1 MAIHL
6 QSSLLTPA
14 KRGAFHAT
22 LDGHGSYNTFQFVL
36 RLSPKI
42 HRALGGIADG
52 SKSAQSS
59 NFETVQAFSTFLH
72 ETIHWWQHVGSTHGL
87 MLSLTYPTQAH
98 ANYTHLKELL
108 ERHGFHKSVR
118 EVALTLPGPSAVG
131 NVTGLANRIV
141 NNHFDFGAFRAL
153 TYNSTSAKDI
163 SNNPL
168 FESVGHAHQIAYG
181 NNVLVLGATVDPE
194 FRVLPHPKEWEDQ
207 FQALRAAKETGF
219 YFRSPIELW
228 GIGTQEIFEGQACF
242 SQMQYLAF
250 ASNGRLELDDFKQM
264 GMLHGVYEAA
274 FTLFLKTTQL
284 DRPTA
289 VIHPTVGLF
298 LLVCDMAINP
308 GAGFPFGIWPHY
320 RSFVTD
326 TDPGARFV
334 MLATLIRI
342 KCSWTT
348 MAIQQY
354 SREEYVAVTSELAH
368 YSLNPSPLE
377 IAAICTDW
385 IMEDA
390 ALHGL
395 MDELDSFDFKPGNT
409 PVRVLF
415 SHFLA
420 FMQDKLARPEFF
432 CWPGAWMAGEGV
444 SEHASALFDRHGALF
459 IDKEDDDGIF
469 PRLVSGRTEAS
480 VQNVFASFYAANI
493 TYDMTDQWIRK
504 PGRFNYDYRWLSQHG
519 TREEM
524 KTFADRHFK
533 MIYGAHPDDASILAM

>member
-1 MAIHL
+1 MAINL
-6 QSSLLTPA
+6 QSGLLTPA
-14 KRGAFHAT
+14 ERGSFHAT

-36 RLSPKI
+36 RLSPKV
-42 HRALGGIADG
+42 HKALGGIANG
-52 SKSAQSS
+52 SQSTQRS

-108 ERHGFHKSVR
+108 ERYGFQKSVR
-118 EVALTLPGPSAVG
+118 ELALTLPGPSTVK

-153 TYNSTSAKDI
+153 TYNSASAKDI
-163 SNNPL
+163 SNSPL

-181 NNVLVLGATVDPE
+181 NNILVLGATVDPE
-194 FRVLPHPKEWEDQ
+194 FKVLPHPKGWEDE
-207 FQALRAAKETGF
+207 FHALRAAKETGF
-219 YFRSPIELW
+219 YFKSPIELW
-228 GIGTQEIFEGQACF
+228 GVGTREIFEGQACF

-264 GMLHGVYEAA
+264 GMLHGVYESA
-274 FTLFLKTTQL
+274 FNLFLEATQL
-284 DRPTA
+284 DRPASVT
-289 VIHPTVGLF
+289 HPTVGLF

-308 GAGFPFGIWPHY
+308 GAGFPFEIWPHF
-320 RSFVTD
+320 RSFITD
-326 TDPGARFV
+326 TDPGARFM

-342 KCSWTT
+342 QCPWTT
-348 MAIQQY
+348 TAIRHY
-354 SREEYVAVTSELAH
+354 SREEYVAVTSELAR
-368 YSLNPSPLE
+368 YSLNASPLE
-377 IAAICTDW
+377 IAAACTDW
-385 IMEDA
+385 IREDA

-395 MDELDSFDFKPGNT
+395 MGELETFDFKVGNT

-420 FMQDKLARPEFF
+420 FMQDKLATPEFF
-432 CWPGAWMAGEGV
+432 CWPGAWMAGERV
-444 SEHASALFDRHGALF
+444 SEHALFLFDRHGALF

-469 PRLVSGRTEAS
+469 PRLVSGRSEES
-480 VQNVFASFYAANI
+480 VQNVFDSFYAANV
-493 TYDMTDQWIRK
+493 TYDMTDQWIQK
-504 PGRFNYDYRWLSQHG
+504 PGRFNYNYRWLSQNG

-524 KTFADRHFK
+524 KTFADRHFE
-533 MIYGAHPDDASILAM
+533 MIYGAHPDDASILSM